1 MQSECWKT
9 DSVVPSSY
17 YFCMRPKF
25 GSQDPASDGRQS
37 PVIPAL
43 GELTFSLGLH
53 RLLHSHA
60 YTCGVV
66 LPLSR
71 GSVGEGRGRLS
82 HDEFPR
88 RQTLETSIKVQVTN
102 SLITGFSC
110 LGRLLLDSLW
120 LWQGALS
127 IQMGKFHLNYAY
139 ICIQKLTC
147 MIDIFRETVNDTF
160 SDFSHTYLP

>member
-1 MQSECWKT
+1 MLENGL
-9 DSVVPSSY
+9 
-17 YFCMRPKF
+17 R
-25 GSQDPASDGRQS
+25 GSQLILLLYVTQVRFPGPASDGRQS

-53 RLLHSHA
+53 RHLHSHA

-66 LPLSR
+66 LPLIR
-71 GSVGEGRGRLS
+71 GSVGEGGGRLS
-82 HDEFPR
+82 HDEFPG
-88 RQTLETSIKVQVTN
+88 RQTLETSIKIQMTN

-110 LGRLLLDSLW
+110 LERLLLDSLW

-147 MIDIFRETVNDTF
+147 IIDILGRQLIIHFLTF
-160 SDFSHTYLP
+160 HTYLP